1 MKLAVTGP
9 LPIPAAAYARM
20 VAPAQASAA
29 PASTLSTQA
38 PVAAASTPGL
48 KETIRG
54 GLTWAAISNLIGA
67 LPGRL

>member
-20 VAPAQASAA
+20 TAPAQQTAA

-38 PVAAASTPGL
+38 PALAQPMPGL

-67 LPGRL
+67 LPGRI